1 MDLRDYE
8 KWPATSKS
16 VYESIEI
23 RIPFKPSSILIT
35 GMGGSGIVGDVVR
48 DYLGN
53 RLPIHV
59 VKDTIVP
66 DWINDKTLTIAISY
80 SGNTAETMCSALL
93 AHGKGSHV
101 VGITAGGRMLKE
113 FNERGISV
121 ITIPSAT
128 APRFGFPQ
136 LLYAALAVINKAI
149 GINEEDI
156 EESIAAQEEAL
167 RDKLIAADIGNQLI
181 GRVPYIFVDSRVQG
195 VAIRFKND
203 LNENAKT
210 PAIVAAIPEAN
221 HNDIVTLMM
230 NHPVKHILIRAGPN
244 PIIDAVETVF
254 NDFLSKL
261 IKIDLKGNGILAKEL
276 YGISLLGVTTLYM
289 AETLGVDPVRTDPID
304 ALKKRMGRL
313 C

>member
-8 KWPATSKS
+8 KWPAISKS
-16 VYESIEI
+16 VYESIEV
-23 RIPFKPSSILIT
+23 RAPFKPSSILIT
-35 GMGGSGIVGDVVR
+35 GMGGSGIVGDTIR

-59 VKDTIVP
+59 IKDIMVP
-66 DWINDKTLTIAISY
+66 DWVNGKTLTIAISY
-80 SGNTAETMCSALL
+80 SGNTAETLCSALL

-101 VGITAGGRMLKE
+101 IGITTGGRMLKE

-121 ITIPSAT
+121 ITVPSAT

-136 LLYAALAVINKAI
+136 LLYAALAIINKAI
-149 GINEEDI
+149 GIEKNDI
-156 EESIAAQEEAL
+156 EESIVAQENAL
-167 RDKLIAADIGNQLI
+167 RDKSIAADIGKQLI
-181 GRVPYIFVDSRVQG
+181 GYVPYIFVDSKVQG
-195 VAIRFKND
+195 VAVRFKND

-210 PAIVAAIPEAN
+210 PAIVATIPEAD

-230 NHPVKHILIRAGPN
+230 KHPVKHVLVRAGPN
-244 PIIDAVETVF
+244 PIIDAVEIVF
-254 NDFLSKL
+254 NDFSSQL
-261 IKIDLKGNGILAKEL
+261 IKIDLRGNGILAKEL

-289 AETLGVDPVRTDPID
+289 ADALGIDPVRTDPID
-304 ALKKRMGRL
+304 TLKKRMGRL